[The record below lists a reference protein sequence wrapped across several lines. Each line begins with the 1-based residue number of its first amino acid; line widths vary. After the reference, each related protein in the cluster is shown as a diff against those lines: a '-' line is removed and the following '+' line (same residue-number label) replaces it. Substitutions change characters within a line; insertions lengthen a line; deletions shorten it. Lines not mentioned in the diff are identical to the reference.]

1 MNTEKKNEFEFLVL
15 RARHFMNFL
24 EENKID
30 SIFPLREESKK
41 ELEQRIQ
48 SGSLRRMK
56 IFDNIVNNL
65 LIGKNSLSVKDQLKA
80 ITYLEEKMG
89 AVGVKFIAEKL
100 ALFGKIKSKGVI
112 KSRLEILEAIEIMNS
127 SILGLSDEDKE
138 ELKEI
143 IGRSML
149 MRI

>member
-1 MNTEKKNEFEFLVL
+1 MNTEKNEFEFLVH

-100 ALFGKIKSKGVI
+100 ALIGKIKSKGVI

-127 SILGLSDEDKE
+127 SILGLSDADKE